1 MSNPF
6 RTVLVGCGSIS
17 RAWLQATNTLPQVEY
32 VGLVDLNL
40 AQAEALKSKFPS
52 LANAA
57 IGIDLETMLKQT
69 SPDIVFDC
77 TVPEAH
83 TAVTLTALKHGC
95 HVLGE
100 KPLADTV
107 ANASKMLQAAEA
119 SGKTY
124 AVIQNR
130 RYLDDIVR
138 FRSLIQS
145 GDIGKLTTLNADFY
159 LGPHFGGFRDEMA
172 HVLLLDMAIHS
183 FDQARFIS
191 GADPIAVYCHEWNP
205 AGSWYAHGAS
215 AIAIF
220 EMSNGLI
227 FTYRGSW
234 CAEGL
239 NTTWECDWRAVGTS
253 GTAVWD
259 GGANMQAERPISNEG
274 FLREQTAVLP
284 PDIIPLTHTAHA
296 GVIAEFL
303 DSITNGTT
311 SQTIC
316 TDNIKSLIMVYAAIH
331 SAQTKQR
338 VVIADFVADDP
349 YLANLFSGS
358 SAL

>member
-1 MSNPF
+1 MF
-6 RTVLVGCGSIS
+6 RVVLVGCGSIS
-17 RAWLQATNTLPQVEY
+17 RAWLQATDSERAVFSQLEY
-32 VGLVDLNL
+32 VGLVDLDV
-40 AQAEALKSKFPS
+40 AQAEKFKAEFGR
-52 LANAA
+52 LANAQV
-57 IGIDLETMLKQT
+57 GTDLTKMLQQT
-69 SPDIVFDC
+69 EATIVFDC

-83 TAVTLTALKHGC
+83 TVVTLTALDHGC

-100 KPLADTV
+100 KPLADTL
-107 ANASKMLQAAEA
+107 ANASKMVQAAEA
-119 SGKTY
+119 SGKIY

-138 FRSLIQS
+138 FQALIAA
-145 GDIGKLTTLNADFY
+145 GEIGQLTTLNADFY

-191 GADPIAVYCHEWNP
+191 GADPVAVYCHEWNP
-205 AGSWYAHGAS
+205 AGSWYQHGAS
-215 AIAIF
+215 AVAIF
-220 EMSNGLI
+220 EMSNGLL

-239 NTTWECDWRAVGTS
+239 NTTWECDWRAVGTQ

-259 GGANMQAERPISNEG
+259 GGSQMQAERRSSDEG
-274 FLREQTAVLP
+274 FLRAQTAVLP

-303 DSITNGTT
+303 ESVQHDTVP
-311 SQTIC
+311 QTIC

-331 SAQTKQR
+331 SAETKQR
-338 VVIADFVADDP
+338 VVIRDFIAHDP
-349 YLANLFSGS
+349 YLTNLF
-358 SAL
+358 AA